1 MADARKYKLLIVDD
15 DTFLLNMYSMK
26 FVQAGFDVT
35 TVLSAGAMFE
45 KLNGGGKYDAMV
57 LDLMMPDMDGFQL
70 LEKMKTENL
79 AQSTV
84 KIVLS
89 NLGSETDVKRCS
101 EIGVDGYI
109 IKANSTPDEVVE
121 QVAASLFEKT
131 NS

>member
-1 MADARKYKLLIVDD
+1 
-15 DTFLLNMYSMK
+15 
-26 FVQAGFDVT
+26 
-35 TVLSAGAMFE
+35 
-45 KLNGGGKYDAMV
+45 MV

-89 NLGSETDVKRCS
+89 NLGSETDVKLCS